1 MPHITSV
8 VFGDIFRYEG
18 REYIFLVQTDSII
31 YAARILEVNESKIIN
46 GLYEKR
52 VASNSVLEKNI
63 LYCYVKLETAQFKD
77 RIAHFKNTGQDDFRL
92 SIEKLSYFLEAKD
105 KKQIKDEIL
114 RKDSPVPI
122 GLKELVKDINV

>member
-1 MPHITSV
+1 MSHITSI
-8 VFGDIFRYEG
+8 VFGDIFRYEN
-18 REYIFLVQTDSII
+18 REYIFLVQADNIT

-63 LYCYVKLETAQFKD
+63 LYCYVKLETAQFKG

-92 SIEKLSYFLEAKD
+92 LIEKLSYSLDAKD

-122 GLKELVKDINV
+122 GLKELIRDISI